1 MPYPRT
7 QYTVRMKVMF
17 LMRPGKHFFPLDFF
31 DKRCLHASFHARF
44 IKLSHRV
51 MHILVE
57 DTNDDSK
64 GAFFC
69 NLQAVID

>member
-7 QYTVRMKVMF
+7 QYTVRMKVML
-17 LMRPGKHFFPLDFF
+17 LMRPGKHFFPLDLT
-31 DKRCLHASFHARF
+31 KGVSMPVF
-44 IKLSHRV
+44 IQDLLNCHRV